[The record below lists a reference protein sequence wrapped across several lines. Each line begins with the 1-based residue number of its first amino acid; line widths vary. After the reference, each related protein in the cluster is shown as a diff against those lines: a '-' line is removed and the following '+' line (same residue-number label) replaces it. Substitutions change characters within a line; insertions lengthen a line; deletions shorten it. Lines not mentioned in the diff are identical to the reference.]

1 MNQQLRQFMLFLL
14 NLFSTCNI
22 SDLAEVQE
30 YLSEYTTRT
39 FDITQKQIVFEYILF
54 LSMKWH
60 RFFIDMISTRNESD
74 VVIADLLR
82 LVIIPNFSSTY
93 DHSFYSFDIIDLSSW
108 KRRISQCYS
117 LISNCSNDMSMK
129 F

>member
-1 MNQQLRQFMLFLL
+1 MLFLL

-54 LSMKWH
+54 LSMK
-60 RFFIDMISTRNESD
+60 
-74 VVIADLLR
+74 
-82 LVIIPNFSSTY
+82 
-93 DHSFYSFDIIDLSSW
+93 
-108 KRRISQCYS
+108 
-117 LISNCSNDMSMK
+117 
-129 F
+129 